1 MRIGEVAAAAG
12 VNVETLRYY
21 ERRGLL
27 GAPPRTAHG
36 YRMYDLD
43 TVRFVRSI
51 KEAQGLG
58 FSLTEIEEYLRLTG
72 AGAPASDAMRARV
85 GAKLTE
91 LDAKIES
98 LERMRAGLGR
108 LLYCTCASPDRC
120 TCGAA
125 QLARRGR
132 EPASAGTLH
141 VTNGASAGNSLQHTS
156 LAGTVLV
163 WSDLFAEGPLAPV
176 QPPARLRELRARFWA
191 GSGAGVE
198 AALAAEM
205 ERRDELF
212 AEAMAAGRH
221 VVVWLEHDLLDQ
233 LQLVHILATIVALG
247 HDYGNVELIVVD
259 EVEGHPGFR
268 GLGELEPREL
278 EALWPRRVPLRPEAA
293 ELGARAWAAA
303 AAPDPTTLAELL
315 DTDTSALPLLAPA
328 LRRWLEELP
337 DTAAGLA
344 LSERQILELL
354 ADGPRT
360 RHELF
365 LAHMERETVLFN
377 GDAWFFDRI
386 AGLGPLVTGTERV
399 EITDLGRRVLAG
411 ELDRVEVAGLDRW
424 LGGTHLTR
432 GNTWRRERGGL
443 VAPE

>member
-27 GAPPRTAHG
+27 GAPARTAHG
-36 YRMYDLD
+36 YRIYDRD

-72 AGAPASDAMRARV
+72 TGTPASAAMRERV
-85 GAKLTE
+85 SAKLE
-91 LDAKIES
+91 QLDAKIES

-132 EPASAGTLH
+132 EPARGGTLH
-141 VTNGASAGNSLQHTS
+141 VTNGASAGNSLQHS
-156 LAGTVLV
+156 NLEGAVLV
-163 WSDLFAEGPLAPV
+163 WNDLFAEGPLAPV
-176 QPPARLRELRARFWA
+176 EPAAELRALRARFWA
-191 GSGAGVE
+191 ENGAGVE

-205 ERRDELF
+205 ERRDEVF
-212 AEAMAAGRH
+212 AAAMAAGRH

-233 LQLVHILATIVALG
+233 LQLAHILATIVALG
-247 HDYGNVELIVVD
+247 HGYSDVELIVVD
-259 EVEGHPGFR
+259 AVEGHPHFR
-268 GLGELEPREL
+268 GLGELQPGEL
-278 EALWPRRVPLRPEAA
+278 EALWPRRMPLRPEAA

-303 AAPDPTTLAELL
+303 AAPDPTALTALLAA
-315 DTDTSALPLLAPA
+315 DTSALPLLAPA
-328 LRRWLEELP
+328 LWRWLEELP
-337 DTAAGLA
+337 DAAGLA

-354 ADGPRT
+354 ADGPNT
-360 RHELF
+360 RHALF
-365 LAHMERETVLFN
+365 LAHMEGETVLFN

-386 AGLGPLVTGTERV
+386 DGLGPLVEHAGDRV
-399 EITDLGRRVLAG
+399 RITDLGRRVLAG

-424 LGGTHLTR
+424 LGGTHLTAA
-432 GNTWRRERGGL
+432 NPWRR
-443 VAPE
+443 A